1 MLFLDLLLFQGA
13 SDMYNVTEWGTT
25 TMTFQKWE
33 SHTLVF
39 SRPQSA
45 VIFHNFANTYLTVQV
60 TETDGSLQTLRAAG
74 FGTTFYG
81 FDYGTSTGQISV
93 AANKLT
99 YVTYSTIAFPLACNG
114 SNRYISTR
122 SEESFNSDYEPNDE
136 NTHSMCIWYLTD
148 GTYEITVAYDTTN
161 GFLVCED
168 SVYNCT
174 SLVGR
179 GVYTK
184 RLFEGSFYYFD
195 RRHGTFNMS
204 ITRKSKLKTKMLE
217 AKTLIDPI
225 LQYSFI
231 SVRIQNDKLWM
242 GAVLAGCLGIG
253 ALIIVIDI
261 TVRHRVCHRVCSR
274 AKSLHALEPGEE
286 TNP

>member
-1 MLFLDLLLFQGA
+1 M
-13 SDMYNVTEWGTT
+13 
-25 TMTFQKWE
+25 
-33 SHTLVF
+33 
-39 SRPQSA
+39 
-45 VIFHNFANTYLTVQV
+45 
-60 TETDGSLQTLRAAG
+60 QTH
-74 FGTTFYG
+74 
-81 FDYGTSTGQISV
+81 
-93 AANKLT
+93 KLT

-148 GTYEITVAYDTTN
+148 GTYEITVSYDTTK

-195 RRHGTFNMS
+195 RRHGRFNMS
-204 ITRKSKLKTKMLE
+204 ITRKSKLATKMLE

-231 SVRIQNDKLWM
+231 SVKIENEKLWM

-253 ALIIVIDI
+253 GLIIVIDI
-261 TVRHRVCHRVCSR
+261 MVRHRVCSR
-274 AKSLHALEPGEE
+274 TKSLRALEPGEE
-286 TNP
+286 LNP